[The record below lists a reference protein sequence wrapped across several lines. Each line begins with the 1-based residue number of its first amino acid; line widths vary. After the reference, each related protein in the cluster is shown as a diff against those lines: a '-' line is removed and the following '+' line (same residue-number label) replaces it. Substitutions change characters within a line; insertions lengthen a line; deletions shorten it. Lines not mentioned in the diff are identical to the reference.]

1 MATFYRYP
9 RRPTQAL
16 ERLRSMASREGG
28 DLAVLSIVMDQAGTE
43 IARPRGYRPG
53 PSASGAVEPVP
64 AVVEASVVL
73 GQAAPGKA
81 ALGSP
86 ALGLGVLGAVGRLGR
101 SGVVST
107 VGALFVADVRVLAA
121 CHGTEAQGTGAPAA
135 GVSGTVL
142 GLGGFTAIA
151 DRPAGEPTRRLA
163 MSGNPASSWN
173 TASAA
178 AQASEHADRHL
189 ISGSARDPLPD

>member
-1 MATFYRYP
+1 M
-9 RRPTQAL
+9 
-16 ERLRSMASREGG
+16 
-28 DLAVLSIVMDQAGTE
+28 LSIVMDQAGTE

-64 AVVEASVVL
+64 AVVEASVVEASVVL